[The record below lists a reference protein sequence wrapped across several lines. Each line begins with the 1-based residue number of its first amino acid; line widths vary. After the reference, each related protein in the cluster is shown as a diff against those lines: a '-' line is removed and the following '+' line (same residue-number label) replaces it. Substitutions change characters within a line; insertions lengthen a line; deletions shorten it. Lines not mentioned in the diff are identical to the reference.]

1 MTRREIW
8 GQDIEGKIQSAHCAL
23 GGLTLA
29 DPAELKPHT
38 QGLLEIRDKLEIA
51 LGKALQKEAA

>member
-1 MTRREIW
+1 MTREIW
-8 GQDIEGKIQSAHCAL
+8 GQDIESAVQSIWMQL
-23 GGLTLA
+23 DRLSLA
-29 DPAELKPHT
+29 DPAELEPHT

>member
-8 GQDIEGKIQSAHCAL
+8 GQDIEGKVASAWTAL
-23 GGLTLA
+23 EGLSLA
-29 DPAELKPHT
+29 DPAELEPHT